1 MPYKSRS
8 FCLQPGCSNLVNAG
22 EGGYCP
28 LHKPVRKGASA
39 YYDRRWQ
46 KVRAA
51 YLAKHPLCYDC
62 QRAGRLTPATDVHHI
77 IKPGDGGT
85 DRDDNL
91 LGLCKSCHSSRTAK
105 GE

>member
-1 MPYKSRS
+1 MPYKSRRR
-8 FCLQPGCSNLVNAG
+8 CAQPGCPALVDAG
-22 EGGYCP
+22 ARYCP
-28 LHKPVRKGASA
+28 AHRPRRDTS

-51 YLAKHPLCYDC
+51 YLAKYPLCADC
-62 QRAGRLTPATDVHHI
+62 EKAGRLTPATDVHHI

-85 DRDDNL
+85 DSEENL
-91 LGLCKSCHSSRTAK
+91 MGLCRPCHSARTAR